1 MDELRVARA
10 KEHLRMSTSKDDNFI
25 SGISIHCDRWC
36 ERCQF
41 TDRCRLFAI
50 EQERG
55 VQVTD
60 FDAEAFTRE
69 MKGIFAETKQL
80 LLEAAE
86 KWDIDPYAISDEEF
100 AEIRA
105 REKEFLDG
113 EEATQLADSYWRP
126 AKELLE
132 DESLKKYGRSKT
144 NRWLNLFP

>member
-1 MDELRVARA
+1 
-10 KEHLRMSTSKDDNFI
+10 MSTSKDDNFI

-55 VQVTD
+55 VRDLRTLTPRPLH
-60 FDAEAFTRE
+60 AR
-69 MKGIFAETKQL
+69 MKGIFRGNETI
-80 LLEAAE
+80 AARSRRQMGHRSVRNKRRGICE
-86 KWDIDPYAISDEEF
+86 V
-100 AEIRA
+100 RA

-132 DESLKKYGRSKT
+132 DESLKNGHSKT
-144 NRWLNLFP
+144 IRWLNLSP